1 MAALEKFGTAADTS
15 QGGMADAEFE
25 GLRRWK
31 DPALARRDNDD
42 DEAPTSGLLSEQAG
56 YMLRRNR

>member
-1 MAALEKFGTAADTS
+1 
-15 QGGMADAEFE
+15 MADAEFE